1 MPKFKLDFKTDVDQC
16 EDGYMVFLPYGWRWC
31 DDIVHV
37 RGFDT
42 VAEIRAAVKT
52 DVVPCICRECAP
64 AAEAIPAA
72 VAQVQL

>member
-72 VAQVQL
+72 V